1 MTLEKFYKFD
11 NEAELKSFIE
21 LMPDTQMVIITS
33 SGKDRNWST
42 DSAKGLF
49 ETSFKSM
56 LDRGVYIKTSK
67 DFHEWKV
74 REGRPSYLV
83 RGSVNEE
90 PAKDN
95 TPFTFDTEISE
106 EDLLAMRE
114 GDDFLRDQAR
124 KKRLKKKY
132 IVAGLIVFT
141 AIVLGA
147 LGVFLYSSDEA
158 IIDVFVYSGIFVAV
172 FIIYHVF
179 GLEKYTDLEENES

>member
-83 RGSVNEE
+83 CRSVKEQ
-90 PAKDN
+90 PAKEN
-95 TPFTFDTEISE
+95 QPFTFDTDVPK
-106 EDLLAMRE
+106 EDL
-114 GDDFLRDQAR
+114 GDAYMKDQAR

-132 IVAGLIVFT
+132 ILAGLIVFT